1 MDRLMGVVG
10 LVAMLG
16 IAYLFSTN
24 RRAIRLK
31 TVGVGLVLQFL
42 FALFVLRTD
51 AGRALFSTLGR
62 VVTDFLHLS
71 RAGSRFVFGQLGVAD
86 SAFSQSYGGVFAF
99 DVLPTIIFVAA
110 FFAILYYY
118 GVMQKVIKGF
128 AWLMTRLMAASGAES
143 VTVAASVFGM
153 GQTEAPLTIRPYL
166 SKLTQSELMTIMT
179 SGMAHIA
186 GGVMAAYIA
195 FGAEARHLLTAV
207 VMTAPGTILLAKMM
221 VPETETPLTAGVVK
235 VEVERTDPNVLG
247 AAARGTTDGLHLALN
262 VAAML
267 ISFLAIIAFVNWVLG
282 GTHDALARLG
292 FAYFPA
298 NLEQILGWI
307 FSPIA
312 WVLGVPWGEATTVG
326 NLLGLR
332 MVTNEFIAFGQLGDL
347 IKAGSLSARSITI
360 CTFALCG
367 FANFSSIGIQIGGI
381 GALAPDRRGDLAK
394 LGFRAMIAGTLANF
408 MSAAIAGI
416 LLS

>member
-1 MDRLMGVVG
+1 MERLMG
-10 LVAMLG
+10 LLG
-16 IAYLFSTN
+16 ILVMLALAYLFSTN
-24 RRAIRLK
+24 RRAIRVK
-31 TVGVGLVLQFL
+31 TVVVGLALQFV

-51 AGRALFSTLGR
+51 IGRALFATLGS
-62 VVTDFLHLS
+62 VVTRFLHLA
-71 RAGSRFVFGQLGVAD
+71 RAGSGFVFGQLGVAESD
-86 SAFSQSYGGVFAF
+86 FSKSYGTVFAF

-118 GVMQKVIKGF
+118 GVMQQVIRGF
-128 AWLMTRLMAASGAES
+128 AWLMTRLLGASGAES

-207 VMTAPGTILLAKMM
+207 VMTAPGTILLAKMFL
-221 VPETETPLTAGVVK
+221 PETETPLTAGVVR
-235 VEVERTDPNVLG
+235 VEVERTDPNILG
-247 AAARGTTDGLHLALN
+247 ATARGTTDGLHLALN

-267 ISFLAIIAFVNWVLG
+267 ISFLALIAFLNWVLG
-282 GTHDALARLG
+282 AVHDGLGQLG
-292 FAYFPA
+292 FPYFPA
-298 NLEQILGWI
+298 NLEQVLGWV
-307 FSPIA
+307 FSPMA
-312 WVLGVPWGEATTVG
+312 WLLGVPWAEATTVG

-332 MVTNEFIAFGQLGDL
+332 MVTNEFIAYGQLGQL
-347 IKAGSLSARSITI
+347 IASNSLSPRSITI
-360 CTFALCG
+360 ATFALCG
-367 FANFSSIGIQIGGI
+367 FANLSSIGIQIGGI
-381 GALAPDRRGDLAK
+381 GALAPDRRADLAR

-408 MSAAIAGI
+408 MSAALAGI
-416 LLS
+416 LL